1 MKKLISISL
10 ALALLVTFTVP
21 AVIAADTDWAED
33 PGPIVN
39 PGAYSKTPF
48 GIFGSG
54 IQLVGYLLGDAQG
67 IIEEIAELPID
78 LADVAPITLR
88 TGAWIAGPLAW
99 MTDMTA
105 WFMITIGDIVG
116 AAGGILD
123 GLGVDLGFELG
134 EISDIFYVVSARL
147 FDEWGIYP
155 AAAPGDH
162 GRSLD

>member
-21 AVIAADTDWAED
+21 VVVAADTDWAGE
-33 PGPIVN
+33 PGPIEN

-48 GIFGSG
+48 GIFGSA
-54 IQLVGYLLGDAQG
+54 IQLMGFLLNDLTPV
-67 IIEEIAELPID
+67 IEGAGVDLPID
-78 LADVAPITLR
+78 MADLQVPALR

-105 WFMITIGDIVG
+105 WFMITIGDVI
-116 AAGGILD
+116 ATAGGLVE
-123 GLGVDLGFELG
+123 GMGVELPFDLAD
-134 EISDIFYVVSARL
+134 ISDIFYVVSARL

-155 AAAPGDH
+155 AAAPGEH
-162 GRSLD
+162 GRP